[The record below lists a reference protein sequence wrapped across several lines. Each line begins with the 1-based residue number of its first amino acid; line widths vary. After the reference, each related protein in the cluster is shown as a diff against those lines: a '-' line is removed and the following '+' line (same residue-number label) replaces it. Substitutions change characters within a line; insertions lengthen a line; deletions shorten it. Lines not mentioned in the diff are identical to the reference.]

1 MYNKIRY
8 ENLAMYQTMSMG
20 MIIKLWLDPRLSKYN
35 AQITSIYSVFVT
47 KMIKKSMFNIAEES
61 TCLKVPYWHSRLR
74 FFAIFQKT
82 IKQVNKNENCSV
94 SNRQPKFL
102 VIYNIARLQQKVVKK
117 VYSFHFWK
125 NSKST
130 ASLPLRL
137 KKISVVFPVDKRMFS
152 WKTVV
157 CQSQIPCARE

>member
-1 MYNKIRY
+1 MIKKKWRSPQIGDKLYVQQNQIWKSCNVSNHEYGHDYKI
-8 ENLAMYQTMSMG
+8 LT
-20 MIIKLWLDPRLSKYN
+20 RLSKYN

-125 NSKST
+125 N
-130 ASLPLRL
+130 
-137 KKISVVFPVDKRMFS
+137 
-152 WKTVV
+152 
-157 CQSQIPCARE
+157 